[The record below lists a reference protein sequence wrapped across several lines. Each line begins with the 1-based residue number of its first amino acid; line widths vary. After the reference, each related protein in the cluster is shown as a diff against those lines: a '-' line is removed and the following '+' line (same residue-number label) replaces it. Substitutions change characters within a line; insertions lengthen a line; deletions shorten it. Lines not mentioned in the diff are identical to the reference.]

1 MKFLNAFV
9 CLIMMLALFTTT
21 SATAVSTYQCI
32 RLCQQRGDRE
42 KESCEK
48 GCREV
53 SDRFMRR
60 GAPKINKN

>member
-1 MKFLNAFV
+1 MKLFSAFA
-9 CLIMMLALFTTT
+9 CLIMVIALFATA
-21 SATAVSTYQCI
+21 SATALSTYQCI
-32 RLCQQRGDRE
+32 RLCQQRGDRD

-48 GCREV
+48 GCHDV